1 MTSTAKPAQRTF
13 RLWARMAL
21 LPVLLVS
28 LLAAFGY
35 SGTLSARDLL
45 LESDSAID
53 NTGGEIRA
61 RRILHLKSGGD
72 IINDSTTS
80 STSGSSANS
89 AYRKET
95 IDRRG
100 RIILDGEGGE
110 EDNSKG
116 GMHLYAGE
124 NIESRTGDIENRN
137 SGSQS
142 ILSGKNVHFDIRTL
156 DNRFTLNSGGESRL
170 GAPGREYLSTRVATD
185 HGSHIQGKGDI
196 FIHAREGKVHGRGM
210 QINSDDGIV
219 AIYGRDGVDLHNGWE
234 ERDLISSQY
243 HKGRRIIGRK
253 ENETYREEHSKS
265 AIPGLISGKR
275 VAIVAGY
282 DPENQ
287 TKQNGHADVNLT
299 GIYAVSDN
307 GTLLKASHDIKLNAA
322 ENTLLSNN
330 RHYSQKSGPTLKIS
344 HGTLMAG
351 YRDDK
356 GWNDQKILSHS
367 YNGVI
372 LGATQGDV
380 TLAADNDIHTH
391 GAQAVA
397 GQDIKLYAKRIHIG
411 VAQGEDQYSENSR
424 GQSKGFRMGVALRP
438 PEIRAADAYIKGYQA
453 GKGKGLQGHQSGM
466 DTATFQST
474 QAFFESPIQ
483 SDATRSDYNGQ
494 NSGRIGT
501 NSGSNFIAKGKIHAV
516 ASESDIDV
524 IGSRLFGQQG
534 IELDAARDINIF
546 AADGRRYHRSSSEQ
560 HGKGIILGKS
570 SGFIGS
576 TQSNTQSQNTQG
588 ELQASSL
595 DSGGQI
601 DIKAGRNYTQLG
613 SRVQN
618 SAGHNINITA
628 QKINVVAASGDYSGS
643 SSQDYRRK
651 GFNIAG
657 NNPSLDS
664 LQAAANAARQGG
676 QSDNRLIKVAAT
688 ANSAMHSY
696 QAAQQLSEAPNG
708 GGLNI
713 KIAYGQEHSH
723 AEQQYSGN
731 SLLPSTI
738 AAGGKLNLTA
748 TGAGEASDINIIA
761 SDVYGSS
768 GTHLKA
774 DHKINLLAGT
784 ENHQEQSS
792 SYSNSWE
799 SGVALSVGGG
809 AALGVTAS
817 TAESQQQ
824 AQGQQSHWRHSH
836 VGTFDSHTTLES
848 GDATTFKG
856 AQALGQGVSVK
867 AASLHIESLQDSGS
881 YSGSAHSSGAG
892 GTVGLGYAAGNAHYT
907 KSRAQSDY
915 RSIGTASGIYA
926 GDDGFQVDIKGH
938 TQLIGGTIAGSEAAE
953 AAGKNSF
960 VTGTLQLQDLQ
971 NHSHS
976 SGSGISLAGGYSYDA
991 KSAEP
996 NRFNKSMGAIKS
1008 NTHENGTTHASIN
1021 TANIT
1026 IRDNDAQQALT
1037 GESVAETAARANL
1050 GMWTEN
1056 AQAQDGA
1063 VARPDGQKLLQEMQI
1078 GAEVGREFGSMAPQY
1093 IALLAEKQGNLRK
1106 HEQNLLAQEL
1116 DQRLLAETTDPV
1128 KQQTIRDRMNNR
1140 AQDISANQRAYD
1152 AWKEGGILRNA
1163 THGLTSFVGSGG
1175 APDAALAG
1183 YTTSV
1188 LSPVLNKQNNP
1199 LLDFAAGPLTGA
1211 LLGGGNPGA
1220 IAAGANT
1227 DWHNRLLH
1235 PSEKAIIKDLAQRLA
1250 EANVDNLNYSEP
1262 EWQNILEITAAAMV
1276 DEENNQELNR
1286 ELSRPAWHAE
1296 DVYHNEPKTLS
1307 LGPKYVYALMRAR
1320 QILESE
1326 ANKNVP
1332 ISWKDGTTIKAYG
1345 EDVKRFQAT
1354 MQQYQDHTLFG
1365 IGKLS
1370 IPIDDDLNDFGRYK
1384 KFPAG
1389 GVFGDNEANYIKEIN
1404 DFSFKG
1410 VNIHVR
1416 KRMNQA
1422 YYDYTGTGEVEPV
1435 YPEFWLPTVK
1445 PIISG
1450 TGKVYSSIGSMVH
1463 DIRFAPRFATQKEI
1477 SIAASRINEF
1487 KKLGNSKLR
1496 HSNIGYLEG
1505 TINGKNSTTN
1515 FELVGT
1521 PYLKQSPNIERGT
1534 TVKLSQPQ
1542 QLANGEILP
1551 KGSVVTTSDNMFK
1564 ARLPDGTIKKGNVNL
1579 TYPQAAFP
1587 KQTQPPHLQAKTPN
1601 RHSDPNIGRNNSQYH
1616 QNKPLHD
1623 KINNKDSEI
1632 RRSWTEAEKI
1642 STAKAKAK
1650 QSAVPRDLNE
1660 HILFEQVKRNPS
1672 AGKKLAEMNSDP
1684 RFQEMYGF
1692 KKMQV
1697 THELPD
1703 GNYIT
1708 IHYQY
1713 NKYTNKAYD
1722 IKVVTPQ
1729 RLPTSSSTLPKK

>member
-1 MTSTAKPAQRTF
+1 
-13 RLWARMAL
+13 
-21 LPVLLVS
+21 
-28 LLAAFGY
+28 
-35 SGTLSARDLL
+35 
-45 LESDSAID
+45 
-53 NTGGEIRA
+53 
-61 RRILHLKSGGD
+61 
-72 IINDSTTS
+72 
-80 STSGSSANS
+80 
-89 AYRKET
+89 
-95 IDRRG
+95 
-100 RIILDGEGGE
+100 
-110 EDNSKG
+110 
-116 GMHLYAGE
+116 
-124 NIESRTGDIENRN
+124 
-137 SGSQS
+137 
-142 ILSGKNVHFDIRTL
+142 
-156 DNRFTLNSGGESRL
+156 
-170 GAPGREYLSTRVATD
+170 
-185 HGSHIQGKGDI
+185 
-196 FIHAREGKVHGRGM
+196 M

-219 AIYGRDGVDLHNGWE
+219 GIYGRDGVDLHNGWE

-243 HKGRRIIGRK
+243 DKGRRIIGRK

-265 AIPGLISGKR
+265 AIPSFISGKR

-287 TKQNGHADVNLT
+287 TKQNGNADVNLT
-299 GIYAVSDN
+299 GIYALSDN

-322 ENTLLSNN
+322 ENTLLSNS

-380 TLAADNDIHTH
+380 TLAADNDIHTY
-391 GAQAVA
+391 GAQAIA

-424 GQSKGFRMGVALRP
+424 GQSKGVRMGVELRP
-438 PEIRAADAYIKGYQA
+438 PEIRATGAYIKGYQA

-664 LQAAANAARQGG
+664 LQAAANASRQGG

-688 ANSAMHSY
+688 ANSAMHNY

-892 GTVGLGYAAGNAHYT
+892 GTIGLGYAAGNAHYA

-938 TQLIGGTIAGSEAAE
+938 TQLIGGTIVGSEAAE

-1008 NTHENGTTHASIN
+1008 NSHENGTTHASIN

-1037 GESVAETAARANL
+1037 GESAAETAARANL

-1056 AQAQDGA
+1056 AQAQNGA

-1078 GAEVGREFGSMAPQY
+1078 GAEVGREFGSMAPQH

-1175 APDAALAG
+1175 APDATLAG

-1188 LSPVLNKQNNP
+1188 LFPVLNKQDNP
-1199 LLDFAAGPLTGA
+1199 LINFMAGPVTGA

-1227 DWHNRLLH
+1227 DWHNRQLH
-1235 PSEKAIIKDLAQRLA
+1235 PQEMDLIRKNAKTFAIQQNISEEQATSILTGETLRGVSDDYADLQENHAARAFLNQLPGAGKRTADGQHLFGVLDRNSDEYRNSLYNIRHVDSNADLYAHLPQINKAFDDGGDYILWRTVGENKDNYNKA
-1250 EANVDNLNYSEP
+1250 EKKDVVELYEAIEKRVNTYQEKSDNLLRSKERSDVGDS
-1262 EWQNILEITAAAMV
+1262 I
-1276 DEENNQELNR
+1276 
-1286 ELSRPAWHAE
+1286 
-1296 DVYHNEPKTLS
+1296 VYHHK
-1307 LGPKYVYALMRAR
+1307 A
-1320 QILESE
+1320 
-1326 ANKNVP
+1326 ANLRNRV
-1332 ISWKDGTTIKAYG
+1332 
-1345 EDVKRFQAT
+1345 QA
-1354 MQQYQDHTLFG
+1354 
-1365 IGKLS
+1365 
-1370 IPIDDDLNDFGRYK
+1370 N
-1384 KFPAG
+1384 
-1389 GVFGDNEANYIKEIN
+1389 
-1404 DFSFKG
+1404 
-1410 VNIHVR
+1410 
-1416 KRMNQA
+1416 
-1422 YYDYTGTGEVEPV
+1422 
-1435 YPEFWLPTVK
+1435 
-1445 PIISG
+1445 
-1450 TGKVYSSIGSMVH
+1450 
-1463 DIRFAPRFATQKEI
+1463 
-1477 SIAASRINEF
+1477 
-1487 KKLGNSKLR
+1487 
-1496 HSNIGYLEG
+1496 
-1505 TINGKNSTTN
+1505 
-1515 FELVGT
+1515 
-1521 PYLKQSPNIERGT
+1521 
-1534 TVKLSQPQ
+1534 
-1542 QLANGEILP
+1542 
-1551 KGSVVTTSDNMFK
+1551 
-1564 ARLPDGTIKKGNVNL
+1564 
-1579 TYPQAAFP
+1579 YPQARDHFTFSELYDRKTAYSRMASDAIAIGMSSMGFGSPMINRPTTGKPMSNPARKTTGTSNEIYPSNP
-1587 KQTQPPHLQAKTPN
+1587 KEIGVDGGKTIYRVETNRGKPYQEQNFKSNQGNEPPILYRVNCSFRGDMQVRTDKGFQSIASIRNGDRVWARNEISGLMGYRPVLNTINSTDPDTAYLVVEDKNGKRQTIVSDSRHPYFTQYGDDPIPPA
-1601 RHSDPNIGRNNSQYH
+1601 
-1616 QNKPLHD
+1616 
-1623 KINNKDSEI
+1623 
-1632 RRSWTEAEKI
+1632 
-1642 STAKAKAK
+1642 
-1650 QSAVPRDLNE
+1650 
-1660 HILFEQVKRNPS
+1660 PS
-1672 AGKKLAEMNSDP
+1672 AGKP
-1684 RFQEMYGF
+1684 YHG
-1692 KKMQV
+1692 
-1697 THELPD
+1697 
-1703 GNYIT
+1703 
-1708 IHYQY
+1708 
-1713 NKYTNKAYD
+1713 D
-1722 IKVVTPQ
+1722 IKNAYWVNAANLEAGHKLLDDHNHWQTVVSVTVKQEPLNSYNLEVDTDHTYFIRGLQ
-1729 RLPTSSSTLPKK
+1729 GDRGIWVHNKDCWNQLPTNATMDKVGGQEVYRFTDRNRTVMVVKNDKWTPGGKEAKYYEVNIVDGKAVIANANKPDLYHSVGKQAKNEKGQFIVDPNNPRQFTGYDRPKLNAKTQEEIYKNYKPLPNGDYWDIKNNKLIEAPIDIGHGYGLEHRRLALAAEKVGLTQQEFNKFVNAHPEYFRLENAPRNRGHLDEKPGIDEIEKIVRDMKKFIKQNR